1 ERTKTRKPADLKVME
16 WSLGILIWLLIV
28 LLHISRRWISGSNQ
42 LPPGPP
48 GWPVVGHMFSLGE
61 MPHRT
66 LAGLKEK
73 YGPVVWLKLGSHDT
87 MVVLTAA
94 AATELFKHHDVSFAG
109 RTIRETMRSHDYH
122 KGSLA
127 LSQYGKHWRVLR
139 RICTLEMLV
148 NRRLNE
154 TVSIREKCVND
165 MLSRIEKESHAAKGK
180 GEIHVTRIVFFTM
193 FNMLG
198 NSMVSRDMVDP
209 DSKEGSDF
217 YNALIALKEWSGRPN
232 VSDLF
237 PCLRW
242 LDLQGL
248 RKKMDRDMGELLRIG
263 FGLVKERL
271 EERQD
276 GGEKRKDFLD
286 VLLDFEGSGKDETA
300 KISEKDIAIFILELF
315 QAGGETT
322 STSIEWAMT
331 ELLRNPEAM
340 AVTKAE
346 LAKVIGPNRNF
357 QESDIDSLPY
367 LQAVVKETLRLHP
380 PIPFLVP
387 RKAIQDANFMG
398 YHIPKNTQVFVNAW
412 AIGRDPE
419 YWDDPSA
426 FKPERFLGSKI
437 DYKGQNFEFIPFG
450 AGRRICAGIPL
461 AHRML
466 HSILGSLLYAF
477 DWELGGDVTCETM
490 DMRDKMG
497 QKLDMAVAPPSTHHS
512 HLDPSDLRL
521 RLTSR
526 SSYSRKYRSTADLT
540 YDPREKSRDHVTRS
554 GSCYRHDP
562 SVEGSTNS
570 SPEQVARDETP
581 RRPSEILHK
590 IKDNKALKWPEKMTS
605 RPNERNRDLWCHFHN
620 DHGHTTDDCG
630 SLKRAIEVLIKRGQL
645 RKWVARKEGRQET
658 PSAAEEREREENAG
672 TINTISR
679 GLAAGGSSGQ
689 AQKAYTREV
698 CIMSQPPSKKPKA
711 VPLPTI
717 SFSEDDLK
725 NVKTPH
731 DDPLVITIK
740 AGNFD
745 VRRVLVDN
753 GSSAEVLFYD
763 AFKKMNIPMDHL
775 RKMDTPLYGFS
786 NHPVTIEAAAAAEFF
801 KNHDLSFMDRMIK
814 ETMRSHDYDKNSL
827 ALAPYGTHWRFLRR
841 MCTVEM
847 FVNKRINE
855 TVALRKKLVNDM
867 VLRIEKESHLM
878 DEGHGVHVNRFVFF
892 CLFNMLGNLILS
904 RDLVDPD
911 SEEGSDF
918 YTTMVSLKEW
928 SGRFNISDLFPSLKW
943 LDLQGLR
950 KKMDRDYGKL
960 LGITS
965 TFVKERLEERENG
978 RERRKDFLD
987 NLLDFEGNGK
997 DEPAKLSEK
1006 CIGTFIL
1013 ELFSAGSETTST
1025 TVEWAMTELLCN
1037 PDTVFNVK
1045 AELAKVVGPT
1055 KKFEESDINDLQYL
1069 QAVVKETLRLH
1080 PPVPFL
1086 IPRKAIHDTSFM
1098 GYDIPKGTQV
1108 LVNAWAIGRDPKRWD
1123 DPLSFK
1129 PGRFLDSQVD
1139 YKGKDFEVIPFGAG
1153 RRICAGISLAHRML
1167 HYILGSLLHEFDWEL
1182 ESHVTRETMDM
1193 TDRIGVSVRKFEP
1206 LKAVPRRSTQVWS
1219 S

>member
-1 ERTKTRKPADLKVME
+1 MKISVRIFSDNLVAVKIYLYFFTLVLPLYNAHHTAERTKTRKLADRRVME
-16 WSLGILIWLLIV
+16 RSLSILVWSLIV
-28 LLHISRRWISGSNQ
+28 LLPLYVLHICRRWRSGSNR
-42 LPPGPP
+42 LPPGPA

-154 TVSIREKCVND
+154 TVSIREKCVKD

-180 GEIHVTRIVFFTM
+180 GEIHVTRIVFFTL

-198 NSMVSRDMVDP
+198 NSMVSRDMVGP

-263 FGLVKERL
+263 FVLVKERL
-271 EERQD
+271 EERQG

-286 VLLDFEGSGKDETA
+286 VLLDFEGSRENEPA

-322 STSIEWAMT
+322 STTIEWAMT

-450 AGRRICAGIPL
+450 AGRRMCAGIPL

-477 DWELGGDVTCETM
+477 DWELGGDVICETM

-497 QKLDMAVAPPSTHHS
+497 GL
-512 HLDPSDLRL
+512 
-521 RLTSR
+521 
-526 SSYSRKYRSTADLT
+526 
-540 YDPREKSRDHVTRS
+540 
-554 GSCYRHDP
+554 
-562 SVEGSTNS
+562 VEG
-570 SPEQVARDETP
+570 
-581 RRPSEILHK
+581 
-590 IKDNKALKWPEKMTS
+590 
-605 RPNERNRDLWCHFHN
+605 
-620 DHGHTTDDCG
+620 
-630 SLKRAIEVLIKRGQL
+630 
-645 RKWVARKEGRQET
+645 
-658 PSAAEEREREENAG
+658 
-672 TINTISR
+672 
-679 GLAAGGSSGQ
+679 
-689 AQKAYTREV
+689 
-698 CIMSQPPSKKPKA
+698 
-711 VPLPTI
+711 
-717 SFSEDDLK
+717 
-725 NVKTPH
+725 
-731 DDPLVITIK
+731 IK
-740 AGNFD
+740 ASEPRDTLKLYVN
-745 VRRVLVDN
+745 RVLN
-753 GSSAEVLFYD
+753 ASGHAGQRRKAGSNRLPPGQPGWPVFGHMFNLGTMPHRATAGF
-763 AFKKMNIPMDHL
+763 IQQ
-775 RKMDTPLYGFS
+775 YGPILWLKLGS
-786 NHPVTIEAAAAAEFF
+786 NNTTVIQTAATAAEFF

-814 ETMRSHDYDKNSL
+814 ETMRSHDYHKNSL
-827 ALAPYGTHWRFLRR
+827 ALAPYGTHWHFLRR

-847 FVNKRINE
+847 FVTKRINE
-855 TVALRKKLVNDM
+855 TVSIRRKSVNDM
-867 VLRIEKESHLM
+867 VLRIEKELHLM
-878 DEGHGVHVNRFVFF
+878 DEGRGVHVNRFVFF

-918 YTTMVSLKEW
+918 YTTM
-928 SGRFNISDLFPSLKW
+928 
-943 LDLQGLR
+943 
-950 KKMDRDYGKL
+950 
-960 LGITS
+960 
-965 TFVKERLEERENG
+965 
-978 RERRKDFLD
+978 
-987 NLLDFEGNGK
+987 
-997 DEPAKLSEK
+997 
-1006 CIGTFIL
+1006 
-1013 ELFSAGSETTST
+1013 ELFSAGSETAST

-1037 PDTVFNVK
+1037 PDTMFNVK

-1055 KKFEESDINDLQYL
+1055 MKFEESDINDLQYL
-1069 QAVVKETLRLH
+1069 QVVVKETLRLH

-1086 IPRKAIHDTSFM
+1086 IPRKTIHDTSFM
-1098 GYDIPKGTQV
+1098 GYDIPKGV
-1108 LVNAWAIGRDPKRWD
+1108 
-1123 DPLSFK
+1123 
-1129 PGRFLDSQVD
+1129 
-1139 YKGKDFEVIPFGAG
+1139 
-1153 RRICAGISLAHRML
+1153 SLAHGML
-1167 HYILGSLLHEFDWEL
+1167 HYILDSLLHEFDWEL

-1193 TDRIGVSVRKFEP
+1193 TDRIGVAVRKFEP
-1206 LKAVPRRSTQVWS
+1206 LKAVPRRSTQ
-1219 S
+1219 

>member
-1 ERTKTRKPADLKVME
+1 ME
-16 WSLGILIWLLIV
+16 WSLSILVWLLIV
-28 LLHISRRWISGSNQ
+28 LLPLYVLHICRRWRSGSNR

-66 LAGLKEK
+66 LAGLKEQ
-73 YGPVVWLKLGSHDT
+73 YGPVVWLKLGSHET

-127 LSQYGKHWRVLR
+127 LSQYGTHWRVLR

-154 TVSIREKCVND
+154 TVSIREKCVKD

-180 GEIHVTRIVFFTM
+180 GEIHVTRIVFFTL

-209 DSKEGSDF
+209 DSKEGSEF
-217 YNALIALKEWSGRPN
+217 YNALIALKEWSASPN

-263 FGLVKERL
+263 FDLVKERL
-271 EERQD
+271 EERLG

-286 VLLDFEGSGKDETA
+286 VLLDFEGSGKDEPA

-322 STSIEWAMT
+322 STTIEWAMT
-331 ELLRNPEAM
+331 ELLRNPESM

-419 YWDDPSA
+419 CWEDASA

-437 DYKGQNFEFIPFG
+437 DYKGQNFELIPFG
-450 AGRRICAGIPL
+450 AGRRMCAGIPL

-466 HSILGSLLYAF
+466 HSILGSLLHAF

-490 DMRDKMG
+490 DMRDKRGM
-497 QKLDMAVAPPSTHHS
+497 LNACRLMAS
-512 HLDPSDLRL
+512 
-521 RLTSR
+521 
-526 SSYSRKYRSTADLT
+526 
-540 YDPREKSRDHVTRS
+540 KSNFDTGAHII
-554 GSCYRHDP
+554 
-562 SVEGSTNS
+562 
-570 SPEQVARDETP
+570 ETP
-581 RRPSEILHK
+581 CTKRRKIHRVMGGLGIFIWSVIILS
-590 IKDNKALKWPEKMTS
+590 P
-605 RPNERNRDLWCHFHN
+605 FY
-620 DHGHTTDDCG
+620 
-630 SLKRAIEVLIKRGQL
+630 VLIRRR
-645 RKWVARKEGRQET
+645 RKFGSNRLPPGPPGWPVFGHMFNLGTMPHRAT
-658 PSAAEEREREENAG
+658 AG
-672 TINTISR
+672 FIQQYGPILWLKLGSNNT
-679 GLAAGGSSGQ
+679 
-689 AQKAYTREV
+689 
-698 CIMSQPPSKKPKA
+698 M
-711 VPLPTI
+711 
-717 SFSEDDLK
+717 
-725 NVKTPH
+725 
-731 DDPLVITIK
+731 VIQT
-740 AGNFD
+740 
-745 VRRVLVDN
+745 
-753 GSSAEVLFYD
+753 
-763 AFKKMNIPMDHL
+763 
-775 RKMDTPLYGFS
+775 
-786 NHPVTIEAAAAAEFF
+786 AAAAAEFF

-855 TVALRKKLVNDM
+855 TVSIRRKSVNDM

-878 DEGHGVHVNRFVFF
+878 DEGRGVHVNRFVFF

-928 SGRFNISDLFPSLKW
+928 SGRFNISDLFPRLKW

-960 LGITS
+960 LGITT
-965 TFVKERLEERENG
+965 TFVKERLDEREDG

-987 NLLDFEGNGK
+987 ILLDFEGNGK

-1006 CIGTFIL
+1006 CIATFIL
-1013 ELFSAGSETTST
+1013 ELFNAGSDTTST

-1037 PDTVFNVK
+1037 PDTMFNVK
-1045 AELAKVVGPT
+1045 AELAEVVGPN
-1055 KKFEESDINDLQYL
+1055 KKFEESDINDLHYL

-1086 IPRKAIHDTSFM
+1086 IPRKAIHDTRFM

-1108 LVNAWAIGRDPKRWD
+1108 LVNAWAIGRDPECWD
-1123 DPLSFK
+1123 EPLSFR
-1129 PGRFLDSQVD
+1129 PERFLDSKVD
-1139 YKGKDFEVIPFGAG
+1139 YKGQDFELIPFGAG
-1153 RRICAGISLAHRML
+1153 RRICAGFSLAHRML
-1167 HYILGSLLHEFDWEL
+1167 HYVLGSLLHEFDWEL

-1193 TDRIGVSVRKFEP
+1193 TDRIGVAVRKFEP
-1206 LKAVPRRSTQVWS
+1206 LKAVPRRSTQ
-1219 S
+1219 